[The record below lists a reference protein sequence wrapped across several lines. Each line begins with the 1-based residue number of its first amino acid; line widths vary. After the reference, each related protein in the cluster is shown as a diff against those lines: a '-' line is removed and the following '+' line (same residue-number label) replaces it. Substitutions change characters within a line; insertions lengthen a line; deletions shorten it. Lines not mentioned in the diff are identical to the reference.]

1 LKIGRSRGSA
11 PAILLLLLAAAAWL
25 YLTPPRGV
33 AAEPAAPRTPI
44 PFPIP
49 MHRSKWLPEEQSRYD
64 KESPDRRFIFV
75 SQNLQMMYV
84 FVDGEIIKAIPCS
97 TGLPEPGKRT
107 PSWTGRIGEYVGTF
121 FSFGTY
127 ADEGWFLFWD
137 AGGILIHGAPYLNE
151 DNKKVYQELDAL
163 GKYPASHGCIRIPP
177 AEAEWLTQWSPEG
190 TLIMIAPLTVTHA
203 RE

>member
-1 LKIGRSRGSA
+1 
-11 PAILLLLLAAAAWL
+11 
-25 YLTPPRGV
+25 
-33 AAEPAAPRTPI
+33 
-44 PFPIP
+44 

-64 KESPDRRFIFV
+64 KDSLDRRFIFI

-97 TGLPEPGKRT
+97 TGVPEPGKRT
-107 PSWTGRIGEYVGTF
+107 PSWTGRIGEYAGTF

-137 AGGILIHGAPYLNE
+137 DGGILIHGAPYLKE
-151 DNKKVYQELDAL
+151 GDEKVYQELDAL
-163 GKYPASHGCIRIPP
+163 GKYPASHGCIRSPP
-177 AEAEWLTQWSPEG
+177 AEAEWLTQWAPEG
-190 TLIMIAPLTVTHA
+190 TLVMIGPLTVKHT